1 VALVD
6 ITQESVRR
14 ALDQFHQLGR
24 DAFLERYGF
33 GKARGYFVLDRGVP
47 CDSKAIVGA
56 AHGFLEGMSPQR
68 VVASNNGTFEK
79 PIIDRPNEDC
89 ARCGSD
95 HPPSVPYQKRRL

>member
-6 ITQESVRR
+6 ITQSLFAE
-14 ALDQFHQLGR
+14 FHQLGR

-56 AHGFLEGMSPQR
+56 AHGFLEGMSPQ
-68 VVASNNGTFEK
+68 A
-79 PIIDRPNEDC
+79 C
-89 ARCGSD
+89 
-95 HPPSVPYQKRRL
+95 